1 MAKCASSLASPL
13 HRQRWRVRDQQRF
26 QCEITIANLTFLF
39 LNIFICLAV
48 LGLSC
53 GMQDLV
59 PWPGIELRPRAME
72 GCSLNHLTTS
82 KVPIWLFKK
91 TYFLFVI
98 WLHQVLVAACRI
110 FDLHCGMQILS
121 CGMWDLVPWPGI
133 KPRPP
138 ALGGQSLGHWTTREG
153 PTNMFWWETGVDFSS
168 FLLFPLLQAT
178 FPSPLLARLTSGPP
192 SDTEVRAIHRR
203 YSSHDNKVL
212 SQE

>member
-98 WLHQVLVAACRI
+98 WLHQVLVAACTI

-138 ALGGQSLGHWTTREG
+138 ALGAWSLSYWTTREVSCTYLFKLQFY
-153 PTNMFWWETGVDFSS
+153 PDVCPGVGWLDHVATL
-168 FLLFPLLQAT
+168 FLVSWGTSIVFP
-178 FPSPLLARLTSGPP
+178 
-192 SDTEVRAIHRR
+192 
-203 YSSHDNKVL
+203 
-212 SQE
+212 